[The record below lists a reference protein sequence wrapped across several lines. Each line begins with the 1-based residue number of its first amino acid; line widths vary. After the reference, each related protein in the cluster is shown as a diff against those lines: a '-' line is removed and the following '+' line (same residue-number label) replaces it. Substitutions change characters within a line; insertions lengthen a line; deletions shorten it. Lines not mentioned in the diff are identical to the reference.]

1 MDLNKILP
9 ENIASLKGYV
19 AGKTISE
26 VKEEYQPA
34 QISKLASN
42 ENRLGCSKRVKDAI
56 LQSLDVV
63 HDYPDPIS
71 SKLRKKVA
79 DFNGVSESEVL
90 LTSGSESL
98 ISILCRTFFKNNE
111 HAITANAT
119 FVGFFVQ
126 AGVRGISVV
135 KVPITDQY
143 GFDVGAILATINEKT
158 KMIYIANPNN
168 PTGTYLT
175 KDEYQKLLEGI
186 PENVLLVLDEAYYE
200 FAESIP
206 DFPKAIDY
214 RKENTIILRTF
225 SKAYGLAGFRI
236 GYGIASEPLIQQMI
250 KTKLTFEPTT
260 LAQAA
265 AFVALEDQEFIRHTV
280 QSVNHQK
287 DEIYSFFDLHSVKY
301 VKSASNSVLMI
312 SDSEADAIHFTEVML
327 RHGVILR
334 RVQAFGL
341 PNCIRITIGTES
353 EMDHFKNSFLEIN
366 EIINSECKVTEDLKK
381 I

>member
-9 ENIASLKGYV
+9 QNIALLKGYV

-26 VKEEYQPA
+26 VKEEYHPT

-42 ENRLGCSKRVKDAI
+42 ENRLGCSKRVKEAV
-56 LQSLDVV
+56 LKSLDDIQ
-63 HDYPDPIS
+63 DYPDPLS
-71 SKLRKKVA
+71 TKLRKRVA
-79 DFNGVSESEVL
+79 EFNGVSESEVI

-98 ISILCRTFFKNNE
+98 ISILCRTFFKNDE
-111 HAITANAT
+111 HAITADAT

-135 KVPITDQY
+135 KVPNTNQY
-143 GFDVGAILATINEKT
+143 GFDVESILSNINEKT

-175 KDEYQKLLEGI
+175 KIEYQKLLDGI
-186 PENVLLVLDEAYYE
+186 PENVLLVMDEAYYE

-214 RKENTIILRTF
+214 RMDNVIILRTF

-236 GYGIASEPLIQQMI
+236 GYGIANEELIHQMI
-250 KTKLTFEPTT
+250 KTKLTFEPTA

-265 AFVALEDQEFIRHTV
+265 AYVALEDQEFISNTV
-280 QSVNHQK
+280 QSVNKQK
-287 DEIYSFFDLHSVKY
+287 EEIYSFFDLHTVEY

-312 SDSEADAIHFTEVML
+312 LENEEEAIDFTDSML
-327 RHGVILR
+327 RLGVILR

-353 EMDHFKNSFLEIN
+353 EMDHFKKSFFEIK
-366 EIINSECKVTEDLKK
+366 EIINN
-381 I
+381 

>member
-9 ENIASLKGYV
+9 QNIASLKGYV

-26 VKEEYQPA
+26 VRDEYQPA

-42 ENRLGCSKRVKDAI
+42 ENRLGCSVRVKEAV
-56 LQSLDVV
+56 LQSLNDIQ
-63 HDYPDPIS
+63 DYPDPLS
-71 SKLRKKVA
+71 SKLRKRVA
-79 DFNGVSESEVL
+79 EFNGVSESEVI

-98 ISILCRTFFKNNE
+98 ISILCRTFFKNDE
-111 HAITANAT
+111 HAITADAT

-126 AGVRGISVV
+126 AGVRGIAVV

-143 GFDVGAILATINEKT
+143 GFDVDGILSSINEKT

-175 KDEYQKLLEGI
+175 KDEYQKLVNAI

-200 FAESIP
+200 FAESIR
-206 DFPKAIDY
+206 DFPKAIEY
-214 RKENTIILRTF
+214 RKENVIILRTF

-236 GYGIASEPLIQQMI
+236 GYGIANKELVHQMV
-250 KTKLTFEPTT
+250 KTKLTFEPTAP
-260 LAQAA
+260 AQAA

-280 QSVNHQK
+280 LSVNNQK
-287 DEIYSFFDLHSVKY
+287 EELYSFFDHNTVEY

-312 SDSEADAIHFTEVML
+312 MESEGDAIDFTDSMM
-327 RHGVILR
+327 RNGVILR
-334 RVQAFGL
+334 RVNAFGL

-353 EMDHFKNSFLEIN
+353 EMDHFKKSFLEIK
-366 EIINSECKVTEDLKK
+366 EIINN
-381 I
+381 

>member
-1 MDLNKILP
+1 MDLKKILP
-9 ENIASLKGYV
+9 QNIASLKGYV

-26 VKEEYQPA
+26 VKEQYQPA

-42 ENRLGCSKRVKDAI
+42 ENRLGCSKRVKEAV
-56 LQSLDVV
+56 LESLNEIQ
-63 HDYPDPIS
+63 DYPDPLS
-71 SKLRKKVA
+71 SGLRKKVA
-79 DFNGVSESEVL
+79 KFNGVSESEIL

-98 ISILCRTFFKNNE
+98 ISILCRTFFKNDE
-111 HAITANAT
+111 HAITADAT

-126 AGVRGISVV
+126 AGVRGIPVV
-135 KVPITDQY
+135 KVPISDNY
-143 GFDVGAILATINEKT
+143 GFDVDSILARINEKT

-175 KDEYQKLLEGI
+175 NEEYQKLLDGT

-200 FAESIP
+200 FAEFIP
-206 DFPKAIDY
+206 DFPKAMDY
-214 RKENTIILRTF
+214 RKENVIILRTF

-236 GYGIASEPLIQQMI
+236 GYGIAHEELVHQMI
-250 KTKLTFEPTT
+250 KTKLTFEPTA

-265 AFVALEDQEFIRHTV
+265 AFVAIDDQDFIRHTV

-287 DEIYSFFDLHSVKY
+287 EEIYTFFDLHSVNY
-301 VKSASNSVLMI
+301 LKSASNSVLMI
-312 SDSEADAIHFTEVML
+312 FESENEAVDFEDSML
-327 RHGVILR
+327 RQGVILR

-353 EMDHFKNSFLEIN
+353 EMDHFKKSFLEIKV
-366 EIINSECKVTEDLKK
+366 IINN
-381 I
+381 

>member
-9 ENIASLKGYV
+9 QNIASLKGYV

-26 VKEEYQPA
+26 VREEYQPA

-42 ENRLGCSKRVKDAI
+42 ENRLGCSIRVKEAV
-56 LQSLDVV
+56 LQSLDEIQ
-63 HDYPDPIS
+63 DYPDPLS
-71 SKLRKKVA
+71 SKLRKRVA
-79 DFNGVSESEVL
+79 EFNGVSESEVL

-98 ISILCRTFFKNNE
+98 ISIICRTFFKNDE
-111 HAITANAT
+111 HAITADAT

-126 AGVRGISVV
+126 AGVRGVSIN

-143 GFDVGAILATINEKT
+143 GFDVKAILANINEKT
-158 KMIYIANPNN
+158 KLIYIANPNN

-175 KDEYQKLLEGI
+175 KDEYRKLLDGI

-206 DFPKAIDY
+206 DYPKAIDY
-214 RKENTIILRTF
+214 RKENVIILRTF

-236 GYGIASEPLIQQMI
+236 GYGIANEELIHQMI
-250 KTKLTFEPTT
+250 KTKLTFEPTA

-265 AFVALEDQEFIRHTV
+265 AFVALEDQEFIRYTV
-280 QSVNHQK
+280 QSVNQQK
-287 DEIYSFFDLHSVKY
+287 EEIYSFFDHHSVEY
-301 VKSASNSVLMI
+301 VRSASNSVLMI
-312 SDSEADAIHFTEVML
+312 LESEGDAIDFTDSML
-327 RHGVILR
+327 RNGVILR

-341 PNCIRITIGTES
+341 PNSVRITIGTES
-353 EMDHFKNSFLEIN
+353 EMDHFKNSFLEIK
-366 EIINSECKVTEDLKK
+366 EIINN
-381 I
+381 

>member
-1 MDLNKILP
+1 MDINKILP
-9 ENIASLKGYV
+9 QNIALLKGYV

-26 VKEEYQPA
+26 VKELYQPA

-42 ENRLGCSKRVKDAI
+42 ENRLGCSKKVKEAVI
-56 LQSLDVV
+56 QSLDEIQ
-63 HDYPDPIS
+63 DYPDPLS
-71 SKLRKKVA
+71 SKLRKRVA
-79 DFNGVSESEVL
+79 EFNGVSESEVI

-98 ISILCRTFFKNNE
+98 ISILCRTFFKNDE
-111 HAITANAT
+111 HAITADAT

-126 AGVRGISVV
+126 AGIRGISVA

-143 GFDVGAILATINEKT
+143 GFDVDAILENIYEKT

-175 KDEYQKLLEGI
+175 KKEYQKLLDGI
-186 PENVLLVLDEAYYE
+186 PENVLLIMDEAYYE

-206 DFPKAIDY
+206 DFPKAIEN
-214 RKENTIILRTF
+214 RKDNVTILRTF

-236 GYGIASEPLIQQMI
+236 GYGIANEELIHQMV
-250 KTKLTFEPTT
+250 KTKLTFEPTA

-265 AFVALEDQEFIRHTV
+265 AFVALEDQEFISHTV
-280 QSVNHQK
+280 QSVNQQK
-287 DEIYSFFDLHSVKY
+287 EEIYSFFELHSVEY

-312 SDSEADAIHFTEVML
+312 LENESDAIDLTESMM
-327 RHGVILR
+327 RTGVILR

-341 PNCIRITIGTES
+341 PNCIRITVGTES
-353 EMDHFKNSFLEIN
+353 EMDHFKKSFLEIK
-366 EIINSECKVTEDLKK
+366 EFIN

>member
-1 MDLNKILP
+1 MDFKRILP
-9 ENIASLKGYV
+9 QNIASLKGYV

-26 VKEEYQPA
+26 VKEEYQPT

-42 ENRLGCSKRVKDAI
+42 ENRLGCSKRVIEAV
-56 LQSLDVV
+56 LESLNEIQ
-63 HDYPDPIS
+63 DYPDPLS
-71 SKLRKKVA
+71 SRLRKRVA
-79 DFNGVSESEVL
+79 DFNGVSESEIL

-98 ISILCRTFFKNNE
+98 ISILCRTFFKNDE
-111 HAITANAT
+111 HAITADAT

-126 AGVRGISVV
+126 AGVRGITVV
-135 KVPITDQY
+135 KVPISEKY
-143 GFDVGAILATINEKT
+143 GFNVEAILAEINEKT

-175 KDEYQKLLEGI
+175 KEEYQKLLDGI

-200 FAESIP
+200 FAESIQ
-206 DFPKAIDY
+206 DYPKAIDY
-214 RKENTIILRTF
+214 RKENVIILRTF

-236 GYGIASEPLIQQMI
+236 GYGIAHEELIHQMI

-265 AFVALEDQEFIRHTV
+265 AVVALEDQDFIRHTV

-287 DEIYSFFDLHSVKY
+287 DEIYDFFDLHSVEY
-301 VKSASNSVLMI
+301 VKSATNSVLMI
-312 SDSEADAIHFTEVML
+312 FESEYDAIDFTDSML
-327 RHGVILR
+327 RQGVILR

-341 PNCIRITIGTES
+341 PNCIRMTIGTES
-353 EMDHFKNSFLEIN
+353 EMNHFKKSFLELK
-366 EIINSECKVTEDLKK
+366 EIINN
-381 I
+381 